1 MGTVGTAMNIWNN
14 SVGRT
19 HQNQELRKAEMFAQ
33 RSTTKASTHPTL
45 DGATGEL
52 GRFRRWWSDHP
63 MLSVVVM
70 FVAPVVALLLFMAL
84 Y

>member
-1 MGTVGTAMNIWNN
+1 MSGWNQDSN
-14 SVGRT
+14 LAAHLG
-19 HQNQELRKAEMFAQ
+19 QQ
-33 RSTTKASTHPTL
+33 RMADVRVEHSTTPTTNQRL
-45 DGATGEL
+45 DEPATEF